1 VTVAQPVTATRLV
14 FVPAAGDASAP
25 EPGTTVVVLDTTWTP
40 GPGERGDLVPLR
52 HLAGAALR
60 AADLFEEALA
70 LLDTWAEAVQMTD
83 LLAIDGVTYWYR
95 LREIAWHWLHER
107 LIWERVITGA
117 AGPWAPASAPASIV
131 VPGHETAL
139 REVVAAVARARGID
153 VEVVLAGGPP
163 ANNSPVDLIAAPAA
177 AAGPDAGR
185 PRVDR
190 TGIGRLAGRLRRLA
204 RGSPVSAPA
213 AASAP
218 GRAAAAARPNTLAER
233 LSALAA
239 DPTGTILVL
248 TNTRLQQRIGDP
260 GAGRVEDPNLGPV
273 ILRLRAA
280 GHDPVLVGLGLDESR
295 DADWPAIAS
304 DARLLPQ
311 SVLRR
316 WRGPEDSASRAADL
330 AREQIRAAAAVP
342 LDVHGVDLAPALTVW
357 LGEQAA
363 TIIGTILRQVARI
376 DGLVE
381 ALRPR
386 AIVLTHEAIQTPWLQ
401 VARARSIPTFAVQH
415 GMIYPTHPGYRHPR
429 DPRLMLPDVTFVTGP
444 FERDALLRHGGYQAD
459 EVVVAG
465 SPRLELDDPTSAG
478 PLGADEREAVR
489 REMGVADGNRMLVVS
504 TGFLPLQ
511 RRFVLPASLERLFGE
526 AAPGIH
532 VVFKQHPGESDEGPY
547 RELLVGLARS
557 GGFAPPPITVV
568 RDVDLYRLLRA
579 ADAHLGLLSTV
590 LTDAVAAGTPNLI
603 AVDQAHTDLLGY
615 VAAGVARPIRD
626 APDLRAALDEP
637 WPQDEAAR
645 QAFLAAHLEPGPAS
659 ERIVARVSAALGAPA

>member
-1 VTVAQPVTATRLV
+1 
-14 FVPAAGDASAP
+14 
-25 EPGTTVVVLDTTWTP
+25 
-40 GPGERGDLVPLR
+40 
-52 HLAGAALR
+52 
-60 AADLFEEALA
+60 
-70 LLDTWAEAVQMTD
+70 
-83 LLAIDGVTYWYR
+83 
-95 LREIAWHWLHER
+95 
-107 LIWERVITGA
+107 
-117 AGPWAPASAPASIV
+117 
-131 VPGHETAL
+131 
-139 REVVAAVARARGID
+139 
-153 VEVVLAGGPP
+153 
-163 ANNSPVDLIAAPAA
+163 
-177 AAGPDAGR
+177 
-185 PRVDR
+185 
-190 TGIGRLAGRLRRLA
+190 
-204 RGSPVSAPA
+204 VSAPA

-218 GRAAAAARPNTLAER
+218 GRATAAARADTLAQR

-239 DPTGTILVL
+239 DPTGPILVL

-260 GAGRVEDPNLGPV
+260 GAGRLEDPNLGPV
-273 ILRLRAA
+273 IARLRAA

-304 DARLLPQ
+304 DPRLLPQ

-316 WRGPEDSASRAADL
+316 WRGQEDSASRTADL
-330 AREQIRAAAAVP
+330 ARERIRAAAAVP
-342 LDVHGVDLAPALTVW
+342 LDVHGVDLAPALTAW

-363 TIIGTILRQVARI
+363 TIIRTILRQVPRI
-376 DGLVE
+376 GGLVE

-401 VARARSIPTFAVQH
+401 VARTRSVPTFAVQH

-429 DPRLMLPDVTFVTGP
+429 DPRLVLPDVTFVTGP
-444 FERDALLRHGGYQAD
+444 FERDALLGHGGYQAD
-459 EVVVAG
+459 EVAVVG

-526 AAPGIH
+526 TVPGVH

-547 RELLVGLARS
+547 RALLVGLARA

-579 ADAHLGLLSTV
+579 ADAHVGLLSTV

-603 AVDQAHTDLLGY
+603 AIDQAHTDLLGY

-626 APDLRAALDEP
+626 AADLRAALDEP
-637 WPQDEAAR
+637 WPPDEAAR

-659 ERIVARVSAALGAPA
+659 ERIVARVSAAVGAPA

>member
-1 VTVAQPVTATRLV
+1 
-14 FVPAAGDASAP
+14 
-25 EPGTTVVVLDTTWTP
+25 
-40 GPGERGDLVPLR
+40 
-52 HLAGAALR
+52 
-60 AADLFEEALA
+60 
-70 LLDTWAEAVQMTD
+70 MTD

-107 LIWERVITGA
+107 LIWERVIAGV
-117 AGPWAPASAPASIV
+117 AGPWESASAPASII

-139 REVVAAVARARGID
+139 QEVVAAVARARGIE
-153 VEVVLAGGPP
+153 VEVVPAGGPP
-163 ANNSPVDLIAAPAA
+163 ANSSSVDLIVAPAA
-177 AAGPDAGR
+177 AAGSAAGR
-185 PRVDR
+185 PQADR
-190 TGIGRLAGRLRRLA
+190 TGIGRLAARLRRFA
-204 RGSPVSAPA
+204 GGSPVSAPA

-218 GRAAAAARPNTLAER
+218 GRATAAARADTLAQR

-239 DPTGTILVL
+239 DPTGPILVL

-260 GAGRVEDPNLGPV
+260 GAGRLEDPNLGPV
-273 ILRLRAA
+273 IARLRAA

-304 DARLLPQ
+304 DPRLLPQ

-316 WRGPEDSASRAADL
+316 WRGQEDSASRTADL
-330 AREQIRAAAAVP
+330 ARERIRAAAAVP
-342 LDVHGVDLAPALTVW
+342 LDVHGVDLAPALTAW

-363 TIIGTILRQVARI
+363 TIIRTILRQVPRI
-376 DGLVE
+376 GGLVE

-401 VARARSIPTFAVQH
+401 VARTRSVPTFAVQH

-429 DPRLMLPDVTFVTGP
+429 DPRLVLPDVTFVTGP
-444 FERDALLRHGGYQAD
+444 FERDALLGHGGYQAD
-459 EVVVAG
+459 AVAVVG

-526 AAPGIH
+526 TVPGVH

-547 RELLVGLARS
+547 RALLVGLARA

-579 ADAHLGLLSTV
+579 ADAHVGLLSTV

-603 AVDQAHTDLLGY
+603 AIDQAHTDLLGY

-626 APDLRAALDEP
+626 AADLRAALDEP
-637 WPQDEAAR
+637 WPPDEAAR

-659 ERIVARVSAALGAPA
+659 ERIVARVSAAVGAPA